1 MNETINDIKRLE
13 MLSESIGNEVD
24 ELQSL
29 LENSDKFL
37 LKSKM
42 KSFQNQLENIISNLE
57 SANDSIYGVFEDLN
71 SNDIDALQSNF
82 NVLYEVLHDKLTYE
96 EKIDMRI
103 KYSIEF
109 Y

>member
-103 KYSIEF
+103 KYGIEF